1 MENLDNQEQYT
12 PLAKLHTW
20 FVDFSKSKYDE
31 NRESRDNRRYYHG
44 NQLSKRVRQE
54 LEKRKQ
60 PPIVSNFI
68 RQTVDGIV
76 GLDTRYRQDPKAYPR
91 TPAHLEQSDIATA
104 SIRYVCDNNDWASL
118 STDCI
123 MDASQSGIMIDEF
136 SLEQD
141 ARGQSELRIKRLEPE
156 KFFYDP
162 KSIKGDFSDALYMG
176 SWGWFDLQTA
186 ISLFPDK
193 ADELR
198 QSLSGDLQG
207 YYDDQQE
214 DWTTRW
220 YDISKELTKIIEM
233 WYKEDGVW
241 KYCFFTGAHKL
252 NEGTSPFLDHEGNS
266 GCRFVPQSA
275 YVDESGDRYSLIRDL
290 RPLQDEINQRR
301 SKMLHMIN
309 TRQTWARSGAFKSVN
324 DMRIQMSR
332 PDGHIEAEGE
342 FGRDW
347 GVIDQ
352 NDQIS
357 GQAALLESS
366 KQEMESFG
374 PGQALLG
381 QGGLQDSSGRALA
394 LHLQAGMAKMQ
405 PFFNRIRSWKLRNYR
420 MIWNNIQKYWEQER
434 YILVTDDPNDIQH
447 IPINSLQIDEYG
459 QPSLQ
464 NNLAQMDMDI
474 IIDESPDTVT
484 LQSETFDKIVSLVQ
498 AGVQFPSDVLIEAS
512 DLDGKTKA
520 KMLKKLEEQQQQDP
534 MAAQAAQLELAERSI
549 DIQKVQS
556 EIANKN
562 ADTEKKE
569 AETIEIMMQPTTL
582 ANATV

>member
-1 MENLDNQEQYT
+1 MENITVDKQESDIT
-12 PLAKLHTW
+12 LSTLHTW
-20 FVDFSKSKYDE
+20 FREFSTAKYQENNEARE
-31 NRESRDNRRYYHG
+31 NRKYYHG
-44 NQLSKRVRQE
+44 NQLSERVKKE
-54 LEKRKQ
+54 LAKRKQ

-76 GLDTRYRQDPKAYPR
+76 GLDTRYRQDPKAFPR
-91 TPAHLEQSDIATA
+91 TPAHMEQSEVATA
-104 SIRYVCDNNDWASL
+104 AIRYVTDNNDWSSL

-123 MDASQSGIMIDEF
+123 MDASQSGIMIDEYR
-136 SLEQD
+136 LEPD
-141 ARGQSELRIKRLEPE
+141 ERGQTELRIDRLEPE

-193 ADELR
+193 RDELKEA
-198 QSLSGDLQG
+198 LSGDLQG
-207 YYDDQQE
+207 NYDNQQQ
-214 DWTTRW
+214 DWINRW
-220 YDISKELTKIIEM
+220 HDTSRQLTKIVEL
-233 WYKEDGVW
+233 WYKSGDGW
-241 KYCFFTGAHKL
+241 KYCFFTGADKL
-252 NEGTSPFLDHEGNS
+252 SDGESPFLDHEGKS

-324 DMRIQMSR
+324 DVRMQMSR
-332 PDGHIEAEGE
+332 PDGHVEAEGV
-342 FGRDW
+342 FGTDW
-347 GVIDQ
+347 GIIDQ

-357 GQAALLESS
+357 GQAALLEAS

-381 QGGLQDSSGRALA
+381 QGGLQDSSGRALS

-405 PFFNRIRSWKLRNYR
+405 PFFNRIRNWKLRNYR
-420 MIWNNIQKYWEQER
+420 MIWNNVQKYWDQER

-447 IPINSLQIDEYG
+447 IPVNSLEIDEYG

-464 NNLAQMDMDI
+464 NNIAQMDMDI

-484 LQSETFDKIVSLVQ
+484 LQSETFDKIVQLVQ
-498 AGVQFPSDVLIEAS
+498 AGVQFPNDILIEAS
-512 DLDGKTKA
+512 DLDAKTKS
-520 KMLKKLEEQQQQDP
+520 KMLKKLQEQQQQDP
-534 MAAQAAQLELAERSI
+534 MAAQAAQLEMAERQI
-549 DIQKVQS
+549 GVQKVQS

-569 AETIEIMMQPTTL
+569 AETIEIMMQP
-582 ANATV
+582 AA